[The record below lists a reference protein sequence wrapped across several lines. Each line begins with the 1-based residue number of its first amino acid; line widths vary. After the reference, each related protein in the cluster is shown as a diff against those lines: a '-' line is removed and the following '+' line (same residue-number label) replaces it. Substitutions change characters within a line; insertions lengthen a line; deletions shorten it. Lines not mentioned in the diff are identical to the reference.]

1 MRIKRALYFAL
12 GCLGL
17 ALGAVGAVVPLLPA
31 FPFLVLAAFGFA
43 RSSDRLHHWFLGT
56 RLYRD
61 NLAGFLSGRG
71 MTKAAKARVMLTV
84 TAVMAIGFY
93 MMRRIP
99 VGRVI
104 LAVVWV
110 GHMIL
115 FIWGIRTVPEE
126 K

>member
-43 RSSDRLHHWFLGT
+43 RSSDRLHQWFLAT

-104 LAVVWV
+104 LAVVWL

>member
-1 MRIKRALYFAL
+1 MGIKRALYFAL

-99 VGRVI
+99 VGQVI

>member
-43 RSSDRLHHWFLGT
+43 RSSDRLHQWFLAT

-99 VGRVI
+99 VGQVI

>member
-43 RSSDRLHHWFLGT
+43 RSSDRLHQWFLGT

>member
-1 MRIKRALYFAL
+1 MGIKRALYFAL

-17 ALGAVGAVVPLLPA
+17 AMGAVGAVVPLLPA

-43 RSSDRLHHWFLGT
+43 RSSDRLHQWFLAT

>member
-1 MRIKRALYFAL
+1 MGIKRALYFAL

-17 ALGAVGAVVPLLPA
+17 AMGAVGAVVPLLPA

>member
-1 MRIKRALYFAL
+1 MGIKRALYFAL

-17 ALGAVGAVVPLLPA
+17 AMGAVGAVVPLLPA

-43 RSSDRLHHWFLGT
+43 RSSARLHQWFLAT

-99 VGRVI
+99 VGQVI

-115 FIWGIRTVPEE
+115 FIWGIRTVPEQ

>member
-43 RSSDRLHHWFLGT
+43 RSSDRLHQWFLAT

>member
-17 ALGAVGAVVPLLPA
+17 AMGAVGAVVPLLPA

-43 RSSDRLHHWFLGT
+43 RSSDRLHQWFLAT

-99 VGRVI
+99 VGQVV

>member
-1 MRIKRALYFAL
+1 MGIKRALYFAL

-17 ALGAVGAVVPLLPA
+17 AMGAVGAVVPLLPA

-43 RSSDRLHHWFLGT
+43 RSSDRLHQWFLGT

-99 VGRVI
+99 VGQVI

-115 FIWGIRTVPEE
+115 FIWGIRTVPEQ

>member
-1 MRIKRALYFAL
+1 MGIKRALYFAL

-43 RSSDRLHHWFLGT
+43 RSSDRLHQWFLAT

-99 VGRVI
+99 VGQVI

>member
-1 MRIKRALYFAL
+1 MGIKRALYFAL

-17 ALGAVGAVVPLLPA
+17 AMGAVGAVVPLLPA

-99 VGRVI
+99 VGQVI

-115 FIWGIRTVPEE
+115 FIWGIRTVPEQ

>member
-1 MRIKRALYFAL
+1 MGIKRAPYFAL

-43 RSSDRLHHWFLGT
+43 RSSDRLHQWFLAT

>member
-1 MRIKRALYFAL
+1 MGIKRALYFAL

-17 ALGAVGAVVPLLPA
+17 AMGAVGAVVPLLPA

-43 RSSDRLHHWFLGT
+43 RSSDRLHQWFLAT

-99 VGRVI
+99 VGQVI

-115 FIWGIRTVPEE
+115 FIWGIRTVPEQ

>member
-43 RSSDRLHHWFLGT
+43 RSSDRLHQWFLAT

-99 VGRVI
+99 VGQVI

-115 FIWGIRTVPEE
+115 FIWGIRTVPEQ

>member
-1 MRIKRALYFAL
+1 MGIKRALYFAL

-17 ALGAVGAVVPLLPA
+17 AMGAVGAVVPLLPA

-43 RSSDRLHHWFLGT
+43 RSSDRLHQWFLAT

-99 VGRVI
+99 VGQVI

>member
-1 MRIKRALYFAL
+1 MGIKRALYFAL

-43 RSSDRLHHWFLGT
+43 RSSDRLHQWFLAT

-99 VGRVI
+99 VGQVI

-115 FIWGIRTVPEE
+115 FIWGIRTVPEQ

>member
-1 MRIKRALYFAL
+1 MGIKRALYFAL

>member
-115 FIWGIRTVPEE
+115 FIWGIRTVPEQ